1 MNNKIIVAIIIL
13 ISLAIFAW
21 LVDYGWKNR
30 YGSPE
35 TYQESLPKTLTVN
48 YQDEDLTLKENDV
61 FTVPIWQK
69 IPVVELE
76 LSHQITE
83 KPWPKGL
90 IPAVKVQA
98 FHNGKDIYF
107 KMTWED
113 DQADTT
119 VSVDAFTD
127 GCAVAVPLDAEA
139 PLRSIMMGFSSPVN
153 IWHWKAEKDIQ
164 YWQGETNL
172 QTVPSD
178 FTYPF
183 ESEEILSV
191 SVPELESA
199 VTDLLAQRAGSLTR
213 KDNQIVQGRGAWHN
227 GTWSVL
233 FRRSLKTDN
242 SQQDCQF
249 PWGKHSA
256 SFAVWDGSQND
267 RGSRKSLSDW
277 VNLQI
282 ESPKP
287 KKSVDAQVKGN
298 NSNTQVHKTS
308 WIEKLGAFSL
318 LNTAHGKALESQP
331 IEVETEP
338 RIIDIIA
345 KRFEYTPNRVSVQKG
360 ELVTLRMESLD
371 VTHGLYLDG
380 YGIDIKARPGLI
392 GKATFVADKTG
403 RFSFRCSETCGEFHP
418 YMIGFFDVSPNNR
431 FNLFVWL
438 IGITFMIMLG
448 LVLLKGKQE
457 KGVETNVGTEQ

>member
-249 PWGKHSA
+249 PWGKHSV

>member
-13 ISLAIFAW
+13 LSLGIFAW
-21 LVDYGWKNR
+21 LVDYGWQNR
-30 YGSPE
+30 YGSPD
-35 TYQESLPKTLTVN
+35 TYQESPPKILTVN
-48 YQDEDLTLKENDV
+48 YQDEVLALKEDDV
-61 FTVPIWQK
+61 FAVPIWQK

-98 FHNGKDIYF
+98 FHNGNDIYF

-113 DQADTT
+113 VQADTT
-119 VSVDAFTD
+119 VAVDAFTD

-164 YWQGETNL
+164 YWQGKTNL
-172 QTVPSD
+172 QTAPSD

-183 ESEEILSV
+183 ENEEILSV
-191 SVPELESA
+191 SVPELKSA

-213 KDNQIVQGRGAWHN
+213 KDNQIVQGRGAWQD

-233 FRRSLKTDN
+233 FKRSLKTGN

-256 SFAVWDGSQND
+256 SFAVWDGNQSD

-282 ESPKP
+282 EPPNKLAGSQAKN
-287 KKSVDAQVKGN
+287 DN
-298 NSNTQVHKTS
+298 CKTHVS
-308 WIEKLGAFSL
+308 KITWFDKLRAFSL
-318 LNTAHGKALESQP
+318 LSTASGAT
-331 IEVETEP
+331 VEDQTAKVEKEP
-338 RIIDIIA
+338 RIITVIA
-345 KRFEYTPNRVSVQKG
+345 KRFEYQPNRIPVQKG
-360 ELVTLRMESLD
+360 ELVTIRMESLD

-380 YGIDIKARPGLI
+380 YGVDIKARPGLI
-392 GKATFVADKTG
+392 GKATFVADKPG

-418 YMIGFFDVSPNNR
+418 YMIGFFEVSPNNR
-431 FNLFVWL
+431 FNLFVWV

-448 LVLLKGKQE
+448 LVLFKGKQE